1 MKIKQKND
9 LVKLGDAL
17 PAPIDEMLNDIKTR
31 ARKRSEELGSPE
43 PVFGDWSRL
52 SHDNLEL
59 NDWIERG
66 EPTLTACDVPTC
78 GRCQNG
84 FFITR
89 LPGALADT
97 ATMCKYC
104 EHPRRFIHRL
114 NKMRLPADAVDMHFG
129 AYQCDSSEQFEA
141 LNHFRRWIQGD
152 PEIIKPPSL
161 FMFGTPGNGKSS
173 ALYCL
178 AREAA
183 YHDRYHNS
191 DNRRRRRA
199 RYIAHSDM
207 LQSIRRTFNDKYAR
221 DPLKNWLNG
230 VNLLLVD
237 ELGGIGGSAN
247 KSSWWIDTTVKMIE
261 EIWRL
266 YKSGELAIVFTS
278 NLSPAGIHRAC
289 DYNEAVKSRLTG
301 MFKHSTVQMLG
312 RDRRVGSGDLGFW
325 DF

>member
-1 MKIKQKND
+1 MKSNLKND

-17 PAPIDEMLNDIKTR
+17 PPSIDQMLIDIKAR
-31 ARKRSEELGSPE
+31 ARNRSEELGNPE
-43 PVFGDWSRL
+43 PDHGDWSNL
-52 SHDNLEL
+52 SHDNLEE

-66 EPTLTACDVPTC
+66 EPTLTACDVPSC
-78 GRCQNG
+78 GRCQG
-84 FFITR
+84 GWFYTREIGDIT
-89 LPGALADT
+89 DT
-97 ATMCKYC
+97 ATICRYC
-104 EHPRRFIHRL
+104 EQPRRFVDRL
-114 NKMRLPADAVDMHFG
+114 NKMRLPADAIDMHFG
-129 AYQCDSSEQFEA
+129 AYECDSSEQFEA

-152 PEIIKPPSL
+152 PEIIKPPAL

-183 YHDRYHNS
+183 YHDRYH
-191 DNRRRRRA
+191 DPRRRRRA

-207 LQSIRRTFNDKYAR
+207 LQSIRRTFNDPHAR

-237 ELGGIGGSAN
+237 EIGGIGGSAN

-261 EIWRL
+261 EITRL
-266 YKSGELAIVFTS
+266 HAAGELAVVFTS

-289 DYNEAVKSRLTG
+289 NNNGAVKSRLIK
-301 MFKHSTVQMLG
+301 MFQHSTVKMKG
-312 RDRRVGSGDLGFW
+312 RDRRISVGELGFW